1 MMSQPGLQKNAIQI
15 LSNISQSK
23 GNQTMKLGQ
32 LIAYSKGN
40 IFFKKLYRKW
50 GKETSSGF
58 LFVFLKSLI
67 LGESKWSAA

>member
-32 LIAYSKGN
+32 LIAHSKRN
-40 IFFKKLYRKW
+40 IFFKKLYRK
-50 GKETSSGF
+50 
-58 LFVFLKSLI
+58 
-67 LGESKWSAA
+67 